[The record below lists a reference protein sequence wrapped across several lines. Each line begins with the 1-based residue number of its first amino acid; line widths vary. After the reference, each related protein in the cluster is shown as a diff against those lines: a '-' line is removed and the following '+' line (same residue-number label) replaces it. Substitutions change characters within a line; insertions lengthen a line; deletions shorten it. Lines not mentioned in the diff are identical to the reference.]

1 MALDV
6 LLVAAFHPELAALRA
21 TLGDTLEGRIGGVA
35 VAAKVVGIGLPG
47 AAVGLA
53 ARLEALKPRGVV
65 MLGTCGV
72 YPGASVA
79 IGRVAVARNVR
90 LVEPTAV
97 EKRAAFPDP
106 MSLLHAGHSAMS
118 GALAGAGGHAVD
130 VANTLAITTDD
141 VLAARIGHETRCAV
155 EHLEAFGAASACA
168 AFGVPF
174 TAALGVANVVGSK
187 ARDEWRAN
195 HRSAADA
202 AVAVVL
208 AWIQAGAPGLPHALR
223 LATLCRA
230 AGGRTSA

>member
-1 MALDV
+1 MALDL
-6 LLVAAFHPELAALRA
+6 LLVAAFHPELAALRT
-21 TLGDTLEGRIGGVA
+21 TLGDSFEGRIGGLS

-72 YPGASVA
+72 YAGAPLA
-79 IGRVAVARNVR
+79 IRSVAVAKSVR
-90 LVEPTAV
+90 LVDPSAI
-97 EKRAAFPDP
+97 EKRSAFPDP
-106 MSLLHAGHSAMS
+106 MSLLHAAHAGMS
-118 GALAGAGGHAVD
+118 NALASTGAHLAG

-141 VLAARIGHETRCAV
+141 ALAARITYETKCAV

-168 AFGVPF
+168 AFGIPF

-195 HRSAADA
+195 HRVAADA
-202 AVAVVL
+202 AIALVL
-208 AWIQAGAPGLPHALR
+208 TWAHAGAPGLV
-223 LATLCRA
+223 
-230 AGGRTSA
+230 GR

>member
-1 MALDV
+1 MAIDL
-6 LLVAAFHPELAALRA
+6 LLVAAFHPELAALRG
-21 TLGDTLEGRIGGVA
+21 TLGDAFEARIGGLD
-35 VAAKVVGIGLPG
+35 VAANVVGIGLPG

-53 ARLEALKPRGVV
+53 SRLEALKPRGVV

-72 YPGASVA
+72 YPGAAVA
-79 IGRVAVARNVR
+79 VGRVAVARNVR
-90 LVEPTAV
+90 LVEPAAV

-106 MSLLHAGHSAMS
+106 MSLLHAGNAPMC
-118 GALAGAGGHAVD
+118 GAIAAVGAHAVD

-141 VLAARIGHETRCAV
+141 ALAARIAHETRCAV

-208 AWIQAGAPGLPHALR
+208 AWLRAGAPGLPAR
-223 LATLCRA
+223 
-230 AGGRTSA
+230 

>member
-1 MALDV
+1 MAVDL

-21 TLGDTLEGRIGGVA
+21 TLGDGLEARVGGLS
-35 VAAKVVGIGLPG
+35 VAAKVVGIGLPS

-72 YPGASVA
+72 YVGAPFA
-79 IGRVAVARNVR
+79 IRSVAVAKSVR
-90 LVEPTAV
+90 LVDPSAV
-97 EKRAAFPDP
+97 EKRTAFPDP
-106 MSLLHAGHSAMS
+106 MSLVHAAHAGMS
-118 GALAGAGGHAVD
+118 GALASAGGVLVD

-141 VLAARIGHETRCAV
+141 ALAARITHETKCAV

-195 HRSAADA
+195 HRVAADA
-202 AVAVVL
+202 AVALVL
-208 AWIQAGAPGLPHALR
+208 AWVHAGAPGL
-223 LATLCRA
+223 A
-230 AGGRTSA
+230 AR